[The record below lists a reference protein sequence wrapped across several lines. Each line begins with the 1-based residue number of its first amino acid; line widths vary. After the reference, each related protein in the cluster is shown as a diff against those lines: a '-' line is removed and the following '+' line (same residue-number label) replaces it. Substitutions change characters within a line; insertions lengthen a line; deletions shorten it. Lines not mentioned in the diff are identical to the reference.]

1 MNAQDF
7 AFIEN
12 ALTSDAELKEK
23 LRDEVHE
30 LEKHLRHMSGTLN
43 RIHSTPKPELPALL
57 ATIEPGFEQCRE
69 SNTKIA
75 ALVPDHQYW
84 RWKDQWSRHQ
94 QTAVFVVSL
103 IEYLSSGQLV
113 SLQDA
118 ATRLGFQDAWKDRY
132 YLAAEDYL
140 QGVISMVNEL
150 SRLAVNSVTMG
161 DFEEPLKISAFV
173 KELFAAFSLLNL
185 KNDSLRRKFDS
196 LKYDIKKLEEIV
208 YDISLRQLVKKDTDE
223 GSKP

>member
-12 ALTSDAELKEK
+12 ALNADADIKEN

-43 RIHSTPKPELPALL
+43 RIHSTPRSEIPALL
-57 ATIEPGFEQCRE
+57 ATVEPGFTQCRE
-69 SNTKIA
+69 SNATIA
-75 ALVPDHQYW
+75 ALIPPNAYW
-84 RWKDQWSRHQ
+84 RWKDIWARHL
-94 QTAVFVVSL
+94 QTAVYVASL
-103 IEYLSSGQLV
+103 IEYLSTGQLL
-113 SLQDA
+113 SLDEA
-118 ATRLGFQDAWKDRY
+118 STRLGFQAEWKDRY
-132 YLAAEDYL
+132 YIAAEDYL

-161 DFEEPLKISAFV
+161 NFEEPLKISAFV
-173 KELFAAFSLLNL
+173 KELFSAFSLLNL
-185 KNDSLRRKFDS
+185 KNDGLRRKFDS

-208 YDISLRQLVKKDTDE
+208 YDISLRQLVKRDAGDDK
-223 GSKP
+223 